1 MVNEIGYDI
10 KGPRIIPINVWFHNF
25 PFFVRTKFS
34 IFCPKW
40 RWADASRIQVRTR
53 EFARTSN
60 YNFSSVGTDWLDQC
74 SDKLGLPAG
83 RSGRSGAIRPRP
95 PGTKWLKFVQ
105 FCLKHLWGLSE
116 SWYMPELI
124 RTKTQSLTDRRWIY
138 YQVIEAEFR
147 VVTSQLSF
155 SFPSSRYV
163 SYLVIDILVK
173 VGHRVAWHIR
183 VLRIHVKIVYH

>member
-25 PFFVRTKFS
+25 PFFVRN
-34 IFCPKW
+34 
-40 RWADASRIQVRTR
+40 DGGLMQVGSRFGQENSPGHQITTFLLWEQTGWINVRTNWAYQPEGQAGQGPSGPDLR
-53 EFARTSN
+53 EQNHPNLSNFASN
-60 YNFSSVGTDWLDQC
+60 IYGDY
-74 SDKLGLPAG
+74 
-83 RSGRSGAIRPRP
+83 
-95 PGTKWLKFVQ
+95 PG
-105 FCLKHLWGLSE
+105 

-155 SFPSSRYV
+155 SFPSSQYV